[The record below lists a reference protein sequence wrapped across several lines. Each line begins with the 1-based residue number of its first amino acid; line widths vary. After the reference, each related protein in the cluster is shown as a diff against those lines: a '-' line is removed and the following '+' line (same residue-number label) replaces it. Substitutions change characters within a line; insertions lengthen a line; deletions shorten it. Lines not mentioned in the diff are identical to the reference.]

1 MRRFTD
7 AWIEAVGLKRF
18 SGPWSSPRG
27 PKLPIL
33 PWITVPLH
41 PLIREFFETCGREV
55 CFAPGEKFFP
65 TTQVTHFVAVT
76 SGLTGRGVAVLRDRS
91 GAGAIALSTPGR
103 FAAGNLNWVT
113 RRPAIGR
120 YCTLSQCTVRMIPH
134 VEAEERILA
143 RDDANEFLR
152 ILYTQIELINL
163 SDRMGFSVLALLS
176 APQRLQALFLAWA
189 VFYGSIREEGGRHL
203 VRMPS
208 PGRRS
213 HIEDVL
219 SVSSVTM
226 DKLSSHLHA
235 EAAFERDGEFVVFD
249 AAWLQEAHGWMRAC
263 DGDGVIYPRPKSVID
278 FLYGAE
284 AGEYV

>member
-7 AWIEAVGLKRF
+7 AWLDAVGLKRF
-18 SGPWSSPRG
+18 AGPWSSPRG

-33 PWITVPLH
+33 PWIAVPLN
-41 PLIREFFETCGREV
+41 PRIREFFMTCGREV
-55 CFAPGEKFFP
+55 RFEPGEKFFP
-65 TTQVTHFVAVT
+65 TTQVTHLLMVT
-76 SGLTGRGVAVLRDRS
+76 SGLTGRMAAVDEGRK
-91 GAGAIALSTPGR
+91 GASAMALSTAGR
-103 FAAGNLNWVT
+103 FAAGNLNWIT

-120 YCTLSQCTVRMIPH
+120 YFALSQCTVRMIPH

-152 ILYTQIELINL
+152 ILYTQIELTNL

-176 APQRLQALFLAWA
+176 AAMRLQSFYLAWS
-189 VFYGSIREEGGRHL
+189 VFYGTIREEGGRHI

-208 PGRRS
+208 PGRRA

-235 EAAFERDGEFVVFD
+235 EAAFERDGEFVTFD
-249 AAWLQEAHGWMRAC
+249 AAWLQEAHDWMRAC
-263 DGDGVIYPRPKSVID
+263 DGDGVLYPRPKSVID

-284 AGEYV
+284 AGEYA